1 MARTENMPTEA
12 PHEVRRGIAAKE
24 DDGGIAEIEKRL
36 DNQEERLATLVTR
49 LQDNLDGILRPT
61 DDSNVVPGFV
71 KSSNPSPLQ
80 SRLSALSERFECEID
95 RIGNILNRIDL

>member
-12 PHEVRRGIAAKE
+12 PHEVRRGIVAKD

-36 DNQEERLATLVTR
+36 DDQEERLATLVTR

-80 SRLSALSERFECEID
+80 SRLSALSERFECQID
-95 RIGNILNRIDL
+95 RISNILNHIDL

>member
-36 DNQEERLATLVTR
+36 DDQEERLATLVTR

-61 DDSNVVPGFV
+61 DDSN
-71 KSSNPSPLQ
+71 
-80 SRLSALSERFECEID
+80 
-95 RIGNILNRIDL
+95 ILNRIDL